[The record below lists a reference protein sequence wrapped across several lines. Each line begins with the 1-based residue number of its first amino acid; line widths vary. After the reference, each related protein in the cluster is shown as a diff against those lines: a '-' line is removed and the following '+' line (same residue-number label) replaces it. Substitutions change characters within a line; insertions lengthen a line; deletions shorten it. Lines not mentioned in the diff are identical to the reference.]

1 MASDARAHASRRLP
15 PPFHEMSDPLP
26 TDLRMTEEDFVV
38 WCDSDTPAEWA
49 DGLVVF
55 REPVSGEHD
64 TLQWWLRS
72 VLQLYVDANDL
83 GEVHGPEFVTRLAV
97 VHSRREPDIM
107 FVTKDRLAL
116 VEPNHLEGPP
126 DLVMEIVSPKSVT
139 RDRRIKFREYE
150 TAGVR
155 EYWIVDPITR
165 TVEQY
170 AHDGTAYR
178 LAPAHEGKFE
188 SAVVPRWYVRPAWL
202 WAEPRPSV
210 LAALAELGVR

>member
-1 MASDARAHASRRLP
+1 MVDRAQSTSSSPSRVTEL
-15 PPFHEMSDPLP
+15 DPLA
-26 TDLRMTEEDFVV
+26 LGRTEFE
-38 WCDSDTPAEWA
+38 
-49 DGLVVF
+49 
-55 REPVSGEHD
+55 
-64 TLQWWLRS
+64 
-72 VLQLYVDANDL
+72 
-83 GEVHGPEFVTRLAV
+83 
-97 VHSRREPDIM
+97 
-107 FVTKDRLAL
+107 KRLAL

-126 DLVMEIVSPKSVT
+126 DLVMEIVSPESVT

-178 LAPAHEGKFE
+178 LAPAHEGRFE